1 MGRGAREETAAE
13 EAAWGVEM
21 GARGEG
27 GGKVEPAAVG
37 GEAQAAAD
45 GVRADAGTA
54 RRRSTGEAAALRR
67 WDAAAAAEHMCA
79 MRHAV
84 AAIPAALASLC
95 SPAAAGARNGGG
107 EGLDPAQGG
116 EEAGRNLTSS
126 ANDHKVSLEE
136 HVEAEWG
143 SHVDD
148 DTEFL
153 DSVRLYVNGFLAVYT
168 TATKL
173 N

>member
-1 MGRGAREETAAE
+1 M
-13 EAAWGVEM
+13 
-21 GARGEG
+21 
-27 GGKVEPAAVG
+27 
-37 GEAQAAAD
+37 
-45 GVRADAGTA
+45 
-54 RRRSTGEAAALRR
+54 
-67 WDAAAAAEHMCA
+67 
-79 MRHAV
+79 
-84 AAIPAALASLC
+84 ASLFNL
-95 SPAAAGARNGGG
+95 SGVTLLEPGGNIELNEEPSLENNFSIDDIHLLFDSV
-107 EGLDPAQGG
+107 EGLIGCLDPAQGG

-143 SHVDD
+143 AHGDD

>member
-1 MGRGAREETAAE
+1 MSWPSCGQLTA
-13 EAAWGVEM
+13 
-21 GARGEG
+21 
-27 GGKVEPAAVG
+27 
-37 GEAQAAAD
+37 
-45 GVRADAGTA
+45 
-54 RRRSTGEAAALRR
+54 AAALAVVTRTVFGTSR
-67 WDAAAAAEHMCA
+67 AQRLSVAMAAVAAAAAEHMCA